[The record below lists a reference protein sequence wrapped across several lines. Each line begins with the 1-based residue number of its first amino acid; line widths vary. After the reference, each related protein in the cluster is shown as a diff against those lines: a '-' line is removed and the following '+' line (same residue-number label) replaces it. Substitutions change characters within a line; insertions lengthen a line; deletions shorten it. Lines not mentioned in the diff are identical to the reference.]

1 MVNKSKSELRKYF
14 LARRL
19 GTEINS
25 DKIISNLKKSLNNI
39 KYQSIGI
46 YHPIKNEVDILK
58 LIPLL
63 DSSIQIALPVIIKNE
78 IEFYSWDKAENSL
91 IENSKFKILEP
102 QIAKS
107 KPIQPDII
115 ITPLL
120 SYDKNNLR
128 LGYGGGF
135 YDRYFARYPNIVK
148 IGVASKIQ
156 KSNDL
161 LPSENFDIKL
171 DQIITEDSLS

>member
-1 MVNKSKSELRKYF
+1 MKNKSKSELRKYF
-14 LARRL
+14 LNKRL
-19 GTEINS
+19 SAEINS
-25 DKIISNLKKSLNNI
+25 DKIINNLKKSLNNI

-58 LIPLL
+58 LMPLL
-63 DSSIQIALPVIIKNE
+63 DSSIQIALPVIINNE
-78 IEFYSWDKAENSL
+78 IDFYSWDKSENSL
-91 IENSKFKILEP
+91 IKNPEFKILEP

-120 SYDKNNLR
+120 SYDKNNIR

-135 YDRYFARYPNIVK
+135 YDRYFARYPSIVK

-156 KSNDL
+156 ESKDL
-161 LPSENFDIKL
+161 LPCESFDIKL
-171 DQIITEDSLS
+171 DQIITD